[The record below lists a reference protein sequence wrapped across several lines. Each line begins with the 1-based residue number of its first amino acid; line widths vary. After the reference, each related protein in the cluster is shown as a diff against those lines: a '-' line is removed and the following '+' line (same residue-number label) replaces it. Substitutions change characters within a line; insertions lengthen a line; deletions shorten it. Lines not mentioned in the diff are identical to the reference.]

1 MRRILHLGV
10 AVVPY
15 TYGKSHRTTGD
26 IATILEARYGV
37 VRTFVTLTQAPLREI
52 FAKEAAKAVTA
63 TLTGKPNVP
72 EPMQGALDRVARD
85 FRKFI
90 LARGMDGTKGV
101 PTLAA
106 RRGINH
112 RLKHPYAKKNPERQS
127 LFDTGLYIG
136 SFKVWFDKSGAEDAN
151 DQ

>member
-1 MRRILHLGV
+1 MRRVLHLGV
-10 AVVPY
+10 LVVPY

-26 IATILEARYGV
+26 VATILEARYGV

-63 TLTGKPNVP
+63 TLTGKPETR
-72 EPMQGALDRVARD
+72 EPMQGALDAVARS

-106 RRGINH
+106 QHGVNH
-112 RLKHPYAKKNPERQS
+112 RLRHPYAKRNPERQS
-127 LFDTGLYIG
+127 FFDTGLYIG
-136 SFKVWFDKSGAEDAN
+136 SFKVWFDEKGG